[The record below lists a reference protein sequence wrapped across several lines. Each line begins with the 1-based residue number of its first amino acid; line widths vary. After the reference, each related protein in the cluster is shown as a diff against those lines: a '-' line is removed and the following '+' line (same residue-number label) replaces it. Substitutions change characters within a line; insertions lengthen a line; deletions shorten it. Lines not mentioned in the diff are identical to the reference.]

1 MFPSGAAVGETQPR
15 SQLSSAI
22 SDLTSPVKLVG
33 KIHSRFQA
41 SSYNS
46 DSGNWPGYEA
56 GEVPLLFCRRLFGKR
71 KDPGDEVGT
80 CDSIVSSTS
89 CKECPKQ
96 LSKKGNFSF
105 LLSLHL
111 CSFLLF
117 PFNLFLL
124 SLLRNVS
131 DIHKSHGILS
141 RKRTENIRNCFLR
154 VIGKG
159 ARNYHHHHHY
169 YRHHQ
174 FRKNCDH

>member
-89 CKECPKQ
+89 CKECPNQ